1 MWIVAIGWSYVVIL
15 MAATETSIV
24 AGIMTFLIYCMI
36 PLSILFYLTGS
47 KRRRA
52 RRAAAAQTQMQT
64 QIQTRQEHIPVT
76 HAGAAAP
83 KAKCAGNA
91 GNDSACD
98 GGGAADSGGD
108 GGGGGGGG
116 D

>member
-15 MAATETSIV
+15 MAATETSVV

-36 PLSILFYLTGS
+36 PLSLLFYLTGS

-52 RRAAAAQTQMQT
+52 RRAAAAQAGTPQD
-64 QIQTRQEHIPVT
+64 
-76 HAGAAAP
+76 HAPLTPTGAVAP
-83 KAKCAGNA
+83 KTHCGSHS
-91 GNDSACD
+91 GNDAACD
-98 GGGAADSGGD
+98 GGD
-108 GGGGGGGG
+108 GGGG

>member
-52 RRAAAAQTQMQT
+52 RRALVASRAQSGRDNGAVPLAPTAS
-64 QIQTRQEHIPVT
+64 
-76 HAGAAAP
+76 AGATNNTG
-83 KAKCAGNA
+83 CRGDAGFD
-91 GNDSACD
+91 GACD
-98 GGGAADSGGD
+98 GGD
-108 GGGGGGGG
+108 GGGGGGG